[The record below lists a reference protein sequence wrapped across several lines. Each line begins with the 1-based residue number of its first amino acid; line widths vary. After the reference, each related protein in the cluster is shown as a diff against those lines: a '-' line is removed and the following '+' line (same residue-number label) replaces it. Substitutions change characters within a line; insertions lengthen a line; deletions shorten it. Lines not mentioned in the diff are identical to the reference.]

1 MRFREWSPICLTKQT
16 KALLLVT
23 ITVLCGH
30 SALAQ
35 SWNLLAPTG
44 AKPAAR
50 GMNGTPGVYDPTS
63 NRMIIFGG
71 RDGSGQNLN
80 DVWVL
85 ENANGLGTPQWLE
98 LIPNGAV
105 GSPPARSGRPPSMT
119 R

>member
-1 MRFREWSPICLTKQT
+1 MRFQECGSICLPKQT
-16 KALLLVT
+16 KALYFVSV
-23 ITVLCGH
+23 IVLFGH

-71 RDGSGQNLN
+71 RDGRGQNLN

-85 ENANGLGTPQWLE
+85 ENANGLGGAPQWLE
-98 LIPNGAV
+98 LIPNGAA
-105 GSPPARSGRPPSMT
+105 GSPPARSGQFDSL
-119 R
+119 